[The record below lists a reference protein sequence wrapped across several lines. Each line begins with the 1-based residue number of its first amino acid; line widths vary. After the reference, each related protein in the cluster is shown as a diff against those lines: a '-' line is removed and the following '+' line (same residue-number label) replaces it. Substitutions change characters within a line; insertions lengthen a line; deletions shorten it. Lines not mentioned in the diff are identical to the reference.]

1 MMCKGR
7 LTIIASG
14 ALLLATLFSAEV
26 YAIVPEIV
34 DGVGTDRTRY
44 LFAQGARQVGVTL
57 LNRTKETYLVQ
68 AWVREIDPATGEVRN
83 VITPFFLKQPVLKAM
98 AGGRY
103 GFQVIQTR
111 PVMVAD
117 RESVYLLSFKLIPS
131 ELRPNTA
138 GKNARAN
145 VVATYNVKFFYR
157 PEAIKDSTVAVAV
170 KLLKFERRG
179 TVLHISNPSPLWLTF
194 SQLEVGEESM
204 EESDLK
210 KMLPPYG
217 SVDFTVPAGGRSGTV
232 RWRVLDENGEQTP
245 ILEQLL
251 P

>member
-1 MMCKGR
+1 MPTK
-7 LTIIASG
+7 
-14 ALLLATLFSAEV
+14 
-26 YAIVPEIV
+26 V

-44 LFAQGARQVGVTL
+44 LFPQGARQIGVTL
-57 LNRTKETYLVQ
+57 LNRTKEAYLVQ
-68 AWVREIDPATGEVRN
+68 AWVREIDPATGDVRN
-83 VITPFFLKQPVLKAM
+83 ATTPFFLKQPVQKAM

-131 ELRPNTA
+131 ELRPDTA
-138 GKNARAN
+138 GENARAN
-145 VVATYNVKFFYR
+145 VVATYNVKLFYR
-157 PEAIKDSTVAVAV
+157 PEAIKKATVAAAV

-194 SQLEVGEESM
+194 SQLEVGGERVG
-204 EESDLK
+204 ESDLK

-217 SVDFTVPAGGRSGTV
+217 SADFTAPAGGRGGTV
-232 RWRVLDENGEQTP
+232 RWRALDENGEQTP
-245 ILEQLL
+245 ALEQVL